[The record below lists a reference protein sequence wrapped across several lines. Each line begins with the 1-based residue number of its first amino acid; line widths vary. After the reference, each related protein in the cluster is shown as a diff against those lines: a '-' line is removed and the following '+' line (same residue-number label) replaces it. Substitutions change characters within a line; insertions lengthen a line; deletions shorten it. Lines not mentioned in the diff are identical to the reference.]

1 VSLYWRVLLL
11 NAAVLVSATA
21 LLLFA
26 PVTVSV
32 PVLPREAW
40 VLVGGLAVSLVANAL
55 LLRLGFAPLRH
66 LAHLMARI
74 DLLRPS
80 QRLPIRGGGSIAGLI
95 RSFNEMLDRLEAERS
110 DSAARALSAQ
120 EAERQRIAQELHDE
134 IGQSLTALLLEL
146 KRAGDH
152 APEPLRT
159 ELRQAQEITRDSL
172 DEVRRIARRLRPGVL
187 EDLGLVSAL
196 IDLTTEFSIH
206 TGLAIQRRFE
216 PRLPKLGPD
225 AELVLYRV
233 AQESLTNTARHA
245 AAARVEVA
253 LARDPGGVGLSVRDD
268 GHGLGHSPEGAG
280 IHGMRERAMLVGAQL
295 TIETRREG
303 GTEVRLLVPIP
314 ESQDRNSDHERIDQD
329 PDTAR

>member
-1 VSLYWRVLLL
+1 MSLYWRVLLL
-11 NAAVLVSATA
+11 NALVLITATA

-40 VLVGGLAVSLVANAL
+40 LLVGGLAVSLAANAV
-55 LLRLGFAPLRH
+55 LLRLGLAPLEH
-66 LAHLMARI
+66 LARLMPRI

-80 QRLPIRGGGSIAGLI
+80 QRLPIRGGGEVASVIK
-95 RSFNEMLDRLEAERS
+95 SFNEMLDRLEAERS
-110 DSAARALSAQ
+110 ASAARALSAQ
-120 EAERQRIAQELHDE
+120 EAERQRIARGLHDE
-134 IGQSLTALLLEL
+134 IGQSLTAVLLEL
-146 KRAGDH
+146 KRAGDR

-159 ELRQAQEITRDSL
+159 ELRLAQEITRDSL

-196 IDLTTEFSIH
+196 IDLTSEFSTH
-206 TGLAIQRRFE
+206 TGLAIQRRFD

-245 AAARVEVA
+245 TAERVEVA
-253 LARDPGGVGLSVRDD
+253 LARDAGGVVLSVRDD
-268 GHGLGHSPEGAG
+268 GRGLGHSPEGAG
-280 IHGMRERAMLVGAQL
+280 IHGMRERALLVGARL
-295 TIETRREG
+295 TIATRLEG
-303 GTEVRLLVPIP
+303 GTEVRLRVPIH
-314 ESQDRNSDHERIDQD
+314 ESQDRNQ
-329 PDTAR
+329 